1 MLFIVAKI
9 WADTNLSIGS
19 SPTGHNPVVSLIN
32 FLYLAG
38 PTRSSKVIDWMSD
51 PTDDFGIISL
61 APSVG
66 KLAIKLFL
74 QQKVTLFNLE

>member
-9 WADTNLSIGS
+9 WAYTNLSIGS
-19 SPTGHNPVVSLIN
+19 SPTGHNPVVSSIN
-32 FLYLAG
+32 FLYLVG
-38 PTRSSKVIDWMSD
+38 PTRSSKALDWTSD

-66 KLAIKLFL
+66 KLTIKLFL
-74 QQKVTLFNLE
+74 QQNVTLFNLE